1 MRYGPSVILLVTV
14 VGTMLLGP
22 GVVRQLMWTQTE
34 AELTRVRGDLVHE
47 PGLAA
52 LSEAFAKVSE
62 VVEPSVVH
70 VQLYAPGVGAVP
82 GAGPGGV
89 SGGGGLFGG
98 LDSMLPFG
106 NGSGWVYRHVQR
118 DGGDGAKSGNYIV
131 TNAHVVA
138 GAARVVV
145 RFADGSEDVGHV
157 VGADVLTD
165 VAVLRLDRQMLH
177 PAAISG
183 EPVRKGQI
191 VFAFG
196 SPFQFDFS
204 VSQGIVSATGRRL
217 NYAPSDRGKYQ
228 DFIQTDAVINPGN
241 SGGPLTDIYGRVVG
255 MNTAIATSRPR
266 GADDPI
272 GFQGVGL
279 AIPVGMAIDVAD
291 KLIDGGEVRRGY
303 LGVLIKD
310 LTPELAATFGFD
322 GDSGSF
328 GASGGGVLIEHP
340 MGGSPG
346 EAAGLRPGDIVTA
359 VAGTAVGGMDELRQA
374 VAMHEPGSTVELT
387 VFRAGRGGET
397 LTLRATLTELPASVL
412 AGGGM
417 EQGGGDGLPGPM
429 GAFIPAEVQDVGGAM
444 ERLGIERVA
453 PFTARDAARLGYP
466 VAEGVLVVDVRRRS
480 TAAAEGVA
488 PGSIITAVGDTPVT
502 SPRDLDRA
510 TRGRAATD
518 PVRLTLLRWD
528 SAAGEYVTQFALLR
542 AVGY

>member
-1 MRYGPSVILLVTV
+1 MRYGPSVILLLTV

-70 VQLYAPGVGAVP
+70 VQLYAPGVGA
-82 GAGPGGV
+82 GP
-89 SGGGGLFGG
+89 GGGGLFGG
-98 LDSMLPFG
+98 LDSMLPIG
-106 NGSGWVYRHVQR
+106 NGSGWVYHHVER
-118 DGGDGAKSGNYIV
+118 DGGDGAKSGNYII

-138 GAARVVV
+138 GAARVIV
-145 RFADGSEDVGHV
+145 RFADGSEDVAHV

-177 PAAISG
+177 PAAVSG

-204 VSQGIVSATGRRL
+204 VSQGIVAATGRRL
-217 NYAPSDRGKYQ
+217 NYTPSDRNKYQ

-310 LTPELAATFGFD
+310 LTPELAATFGYD
-322 GDSGSF
+322 GAS

-387 VFRAGRGGET
+387 VYRGGRAGET

-412 AGGGM
+412 VGGSGGG
-417 EQGGGDGLPGPM
+417 EGGGDGLPGPM

-466 VAEGVLVVDVRRRS
+466 VAEGVLVVGVRRRS
-480 TAAAEGVA
+480 TAAVEGVTS
-488 PGSIITAVGDTPVT
+488 GSIITAVGDTAVA

-518 PVRLTLLRWD
+518 PVRLTLLWWN